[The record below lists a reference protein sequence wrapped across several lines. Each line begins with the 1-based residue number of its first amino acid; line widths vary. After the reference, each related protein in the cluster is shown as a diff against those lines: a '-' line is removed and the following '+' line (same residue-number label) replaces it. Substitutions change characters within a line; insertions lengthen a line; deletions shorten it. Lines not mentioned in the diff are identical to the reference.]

1 VGDVSRLPLSKSNNM
16 NKIQMY
22 DALTAFGR
30 QVVYDVLE
38 LAACCD
44 LNVAYESFQNLK
56 MSRHAECIEYMFRDQ
71 IKTKKT
77 KNAKV

>member
-1 VGDVSRLPLSKSNNM
+1 MSE
-16 NKIQMY
+16 IQMY

-30 QVVYDVLE
+30 QIVYDVME
-38 LAACCD
+38 LAACCN
-44 LNVAYESFQNLK
+44 LKTAHESFQNLG
-56 MSRHAECIEYMFRDQ
+56 MNRHAECGEYMFKDQ